1 MKKQV
6 KVIIGI
12 VVAIA
17 ILIAG
22 ISLFYPS
29 VFKGLTSG
37 TFGKA
42 DKYHKQQ
49 MTEKDILLRSNL
61 VADTGQLKNMIQ
73 GLIYFSIF
81 TEDLSNKID
90 SCVIAFKAQGM
101 GAQAGEVARINV
113 LRDYS
118 DFIRNNNKTLNA
130 TIVMLTT
137 FYLKDTTDQS
147 QDVEN
152 NMRAFGNYV
161 NNLTERDSVL
171 NQALVSMDNFLLNNA
186 TIRNKKVEIASLKSI
201 RDQLLIKGIQL
212 SGVLQDKPL
221 CSQLISYALSS
232 QSAYNII
239 VYNKGQIGRLDPL
252 SQVVTSPQNALVSL
266 NILELQNAIQSH
278 EVGFGSESQLREIMQ
293 SQQSVSAIKP
303 DLGLISSAALV
314 GSVIVYNSSSLKF
327 IAGTPAQLSKVI
339 SAADMN
345 YVVNGMGG
353 GLCNIQAVAVFSTG
367 NLCLVQSVVDLKNAV
382 SAIASQ
388 GNFSLPEMSRVILV
402 NSALQSQNYG
412 NSCIHALQ
420 CYSTPQITMGLN

>member
-266 NILELQNAIQSH
+266 NILELQNAIQSL
-278 EVGFGSESQLREIMQ
+278 EVGFGSESQLREIIQ
-293 SQQSVSAIKP
+293 SQQPVSAIKQ
-303 DLGLISSAALV
+303 DLRLISSAV
-314 GSVIVYNSSSLKF
+314 
-327 IAGTPAQLSKVI
+327 
-339 SAADMN
+339 
-345 YVVNGMGG
+345 
-353 GLCNIQAVAVFSTG
+353 
-367 NLCLVQSVVDLKNAV
+367 
-382 SAIASQ
+382 
-388 GNFSLPEMSRVILV
+388 
-402 NSALQSQNYG
+402 
-412 NSCIHALQ
+412 
-420 CYSTPQITMGLN
+420 